1 MNIFTKLALFMP
13 VFCLWA
19 WAFIVEPYMII
30 DVEEVPM
37 KIPGWNSRLDGLKV
51 AVVGDIHAGRPFFED
66 WRVRRIVEKTNSLKP
81 DIVLL
86 VGDYV
91 NGGWYQ
97 SAMDLKKLGGY
108 LAEIKAPLG
117 VYAILGNHDYL
128 YGAGEIRKMINSTG
142 IKLLENSCAKVKAP
156 GGDFYVSGIADPL
169 SADYSY
175 SQALAGT
182 GKNAPVIFLSHT
194 PDVFREIPSEVGVTF
209 SGHTH
214 GGQVRLPF
222 IGALFSNTFRGDK
235 LVEGEYRRDGKTIFV
250 TRGLGTSR
258 IPARFMCTPAI
269 TLVSMERDTRQSAA
283 QTEKTPDKSKDI
295 L

>member
-1 MNIFTKLALFMP
+1 
-13 VFCLWA
+13 
-19 WAFIVEPYMII
+19 MIL
-30 DVEEVPM
+30 DVEEVPI
-37 KIPGWNSRLDGLKV
+37 KIPNWDSRLDGLKV
-51 AVVGDIHAGRPFFED
+51 AVVGDIHAGMPFFED
-66 WRVRRIVEKTNSLKP
+66 RRVRKIVDRINSLKP

-108 LAEIKAPLG
+108 LGNIKAPFG

-142 IKLLENSCAKVKAP
+142 IKLLENSNAKVKTP
-156 GGDFYVSGIADPL
+156 KGDFYISGIADPL

-175 SQALAGT
+175 SQALG
-182 GKNAPVIFLSHT
+182 GIEKNAPVIFLSHT

-258 IPARFMCTPAI
+258 IPARFMCTPVI
-269 TLVSMERDTRQSAA
+269 TLVTLDRDTRQSAA
-283 QTEKTPDKSKDI
+283 QPEKIPKKSKDT

>member
-1 MNIFTKLALFMP
+1 
-13 VFCLWA
+13 
-19 WAFIVEPYMII
+19 MIL
-30 DVEEVPM
+30 DVEEVPI
-37 KIPGWNSRLDGLKV
+37 KIPNWDSKLDGLKV
-51 AVVGDIHAGRPFFED
+51 AVVGDIHAGMPFFED
-66 WRVRRIVEKTNSLKP
+66 RRVRKIVDKINSLKP

-108 LAEIKAPLG
+108 LGEIKAPLG
-117 VYAILGNHDYL
+117 AYAILGNHDYL

-142 IKLLENSCAKVKAP
+142 IKLLENSNAKVKTP
-156 GGDFYVSGIADPL
+156 KGDFYVSGIADPL

-175 SQALAGT
+175 SQALG
-182 GKNAPVIFLSHT
+182 GIEKNAPVIFLSHT

-222 IGALFSNTFRGDK
+222 IGALHADNDMLPRGGWFPA
-235 LVEGEYRRDGKTIFV
+235 EEYLSGLHEVNATYQYV
-250 TRGLGTSR
+250 STGLGAAHRT
-258 IPARFMCTPAI
+258 PFRFRLWNTPQI
-269 TLVSMERDTRQSAA
+269 SLIKLTRKLDA
-283 QTEKTPDKSKDI
+283 
-295 L
+295 